1 MQSKLPVK
9 VHPIA
14 NIFPMMNADEFAGLK
29 GDIEKNGVKDS
40 IVFWKDELIDGR
52 NRLAAMIELDI
63 DWNAYAAELDDDID
77 PVGYVISHNLHRRHL
92 DVSQRAM
99 VAGRLR
105 DMFDGEAKERMSK
118 GGGDKKSKK
127 AKSGVE
133 ILPPPIESKK
143 SRDAAGDA
151 LNVSGKSVDAA
162 TKVLKSGN
170 EELIAKVESGEVSVS
185 KAAAIVSGKIAKPKK
200 KKQADESGET
210 DGESWEPME
219 EPPLPKGETVFTELR
234 RVFDSMS
241 PLQRVTAGG
250 MWRNWCDPE

>member
-1 MQSKLPVK
+1 MKKPLPVK

-14 NIFPMMNADEFAGLK
+14 NIFPMMSDEEFAGLK
-29 GDIEKNGVKDS
+29 KDIAEHGIREDV
-40 IVFWKDELIDGR
+40 VFWKEELIDGR
-52 NRLAAMIELDI
+52 NRLAACIELGI
-63 DWNAYAAELDDDID
+63 EWNGHAAELDDDID
-77 PVGYVISHNLHRRHL
+77 PVAYVISHNLHRRHL

-105 DMFDGEAKERMSK
+105 SMFDDEAKGRQQKHGNTAPGKPKTLVESLPPV
-118 GGGDKKSKK
+118 KK
-127 AKSGVE
+127 A
-133 ILPPPIESKK
+133 
-143 SRDAAGDA
+143 RDAAGDA

-185 KAAAIVSGKIAKPKK
+185 KAAAIVTGKAAKPKK
-200 KKQADESGET
+200 KKQVEETYDIDEPG
-210 DGESWEPME
+210 D
-219 EPPLPKGETVFTELR
+219 EPPLPKGETVFTRLREL
-234 RVFDSMS
+234 FDEMS

>member
-1 MQSKLPVK
+1 MQSNLPVK

-14 NIFPMMNADEFAGLK
+14 NIFPMMSADEFAGLK

-52 NRLAAMIELDI
+52 NRLAAMIELGI
-63 DWNAYAAELDDDID
+63 DWNAYSAELEEDVD

-105 DMFDGEAKERMSK
+105 DMFDGEAKERMKRKPADS
-118 GGGDKKSKK
+118 
-127 AKSGVE
+127 AVE
-133 ILPPPIESKK
+133 KLPQQK

-185 KAAAIVSGKIAKPKK
+185 KAAAIVTGKVAKPKK
-200 KKQADESGET
+200 AKPDDANDEPSDEQQ
-210 DGESWEPME
+210 
-219 EPPLPKGETVFTELR
+219 LPKGETVFTRLREL
-234 RVFDSMS
+234 FNEMS